1 MFLGIICCCCCFHY
15 VQTYLT
21 SLLFIVLQKVIWI
34 GPVKFS
40 NSNQHTN
47 GASKLAQMLDLLS
60 QSNCDL
66 TVVGNMACK
75 VIMQESSSISE
86 FNMLE
91 NASVVWEFLK
101 GRKLPGVTAL
111 DRVCSINFFCQFCC
125 CKKKLKRAFCWTR
138 IIEWKKKK
146 KSMIVTSACVTF
158 TPHGW
163 IYHLMGLTIK
173 FLERSYPLH
182 MVLTSIG
189 YERGD

>member
-1 MFLGIICCCCCFHY
+1 M
-15 VQTYLT
+15 
-21 SLLFIVLQKVIWI
+21 WI

-40 NSNQHTN
+40 NSSQHTN

-86 FNMLE
+86 INMLE

-111 DRVCSINFFCQFCC
+111 DRVCSIIFFYQYCC

-138 IIEWKKKK
+138 IIEWKKKNQQF
-146 KSMIVTSACVTF
+146 VTSACVTF
-158 TPHGW
+158 IPRGW
-163 IYHLMGLTIK
+163 IYHLMGLAIK
-173 FLERSYPLH
+173 FLETSYPLH
-182 MVLTSIG
+182 KALTSTG
-189 YERGD
+189 YGRGDCRQPYPQFWR

>member
-40 NSNQHTN
+40 NSNQHKN

-111 DRVCSINFFCQFCC
+111 DRVCSINFFYQFC
-125 CKKKLKRAFCWTR
+125 CKKK
-138 IIEWKKKK
+138 KKNQWL
-146 KSMIVTSACVTF
+146 SLLHVSLL
-158 TPHGW
+158 P
-163 IYHLMGLTIK
+163 LMVGFTIK

-182 MVLTSIG
+182 KVLTSTG
-189 YERGD
+189 YERGDQ

>member
-146 KSMIVTSACVTF
+146 KNQWLSLLHVSLL
-158 TPHGW
+158 P
-163 IYHLMGLTIK
+163 LMVGFTIK

-182 MVLTSIG
+182 KVLTSTG
-189 YERGD
+189 YERGDQ

>member
-40 NSNQHTN
+40 NSNQHKN

-75 VIMQESSSISE
+75 VIMQETSSISE

-146 KSMIVTSACVTF
+146 NQWLSLLHVSLLPLMVGF
-158 TPHGW
+158 TIRWDLP
-163 IYHLMGLTIK
+163 
-173 FLERSYPLH
+173 SN
-182 MVLTSIG
+182 S
-189 YERGD
+189 